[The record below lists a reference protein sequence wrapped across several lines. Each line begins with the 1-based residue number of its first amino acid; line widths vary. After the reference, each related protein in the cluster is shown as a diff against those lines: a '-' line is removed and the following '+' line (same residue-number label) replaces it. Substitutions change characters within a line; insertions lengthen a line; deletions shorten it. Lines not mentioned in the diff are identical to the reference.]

1 MRTTEHV
8 RRLLAIT
15 TLVAGSAALPS
26 SAAVRQ
32 VPAPMVDMKPATG
45 EQTAIL
51 AGGCFWGVEAIFERL
66 EGVKDV
72 VSGFSGRG
80 SPGPVGPMPHA
91 EVVKIVFDPAK
102 VSYGTLLKV
111 FFDVA
116 HDPTQLNRQGPDEGP
131 LYRSSIFYVDD
142 DQKGVAEA
150 YIGQL
155 EAARLFPRPIVT
167 TVVRFD
173 SFHVA
178 GPEHQDFVRR
188 NPTSPYVVQVDLPK
202 IAHLERDYAPLLKR
216 R

>member
-1 MRTTEHV
+1 
-8 RRLLAIT
+8 
-15 TLVAGSAALPS
+15 
-26 SAAVRQ
+26 
-32 VPAPMVDMKPATG
+32 MVDMKPATG

-66 EGVKDV
+66 DGVKDV
-72 VSGFSGRG
+72 VSGFSGGG
-80 SPGPVGPMPHA
+80 SPGPPVGPMPHA

-150 YIGQL
+150 YIRQL

-178 GPEHQDFVRR
+178 GPSIRTSCGATRPV
-188 NPTSPYVVQVDLPK
+188 PTSC
-202 IAHLERDYAPLLKR
+202 RWTCR
-216 R
+216 RSLTSSGTMRRC

>member
-1 MRTTEHV
+1 MRTTERV

-15 TLVAGSAALPS
+15 TFVAVSVAVPAS
-26 SAAVRQ
+26 SAARQ
-32 VPAPMVDMKPATG
+32 APAPMVDMKPARG

-150 YIGQL
+150 YIRQL

-202 IAHLERDYAPLLKR
+202 IAHLEQDYSPLLKR